1 MEQAHAA
8 SPATGCGSVQRPL
21 RWLWQR
27 PRLTVRGGG
36 GVASAGLDSCD
47 ACCSVPSPGCLRH
60 GARSLPGVSLCAS
73 SFSSDHVEEPVTCV
87 GAERPPRRPSATGTE
102 GFQGVVR
109 EILSNQGLR
118 QGVGWGARPPPK
130 AI

>member
-1 MEQAHAA
+1 M
-8 SPATGCGSVQRPL
+8 
-21 RWLWQR
+21 
-27 PRLTVRGGG
+27 
-36 GVASAGLDSCD
+36 ASAGLDSCD